1 MSPSPATT
9 TSPDRKTS
17 PPSSAPRRRKA
28 YTSSSV
34 PVPTSA
40 LNGTSEVSRHGSL
53 SDPDIVLRSSDEKFL
68 GPVERWFERLGKEL
82 APLQLTRGGPI
93 IAVQVENEYGSFG
106 NDHAY
111 MTRILNAIKAA
122 GLGEVLLYTADGGD
136 QLPSGT
142 LPDIHA
148 VVNFGPGEAKTEF
161 AKLQKFRPGRPI
173 MSGEYWDGWFDHWGD
188 HHHVTNADQQTQ
200 ELDWILSQGYSIS
213 LYMFHGG
220 TNFGFM
226 NGANWEKVYEPDV
239 TSYDYDSPVSESGA
253 LTKKYFAFRDV
264 IAKHRPE
271 VNLPDPPAPLPV
283 VGIPEFELTESAP
296 LWSNLPTPSNVEH
309 PRSMEAFDQS
319 YGYILYR
326 TRLTTPA
333 TGDLVIRELRSYAEV
348 FVDGKLIGTLDRRK
362 KQDRIPINAAA
373 GSTLDIL
380 VEGAGRINFTTELR
394 NERQGIHGMVTVAG
408 RELTA
413 WQVFSLPMDD
423 LVKLQFSKLTD
434 ATGPAFYRGHFSLQ
448 ATGDTFLDTRGW
460 GKGAVWV
467 NGHALGRFWNLG
479 PQQTLYLPAPW
490 LKQGINEVVMF
501 TQQKPE
507 ARHLRGLSAPVLD
520 EMGAE

>member
-1 MSPSPATT
+1 
-9 TSPDRKTS
+9 
-17 PPSSAPRRRKA
+17 
-28 YTSSSV
+28 
-34 PVPTSA
+34 
-40 LNGTSEVSRHGSL
+40 
-53 SDPDIVLRSSDEKFL
+53 
-68 GPVERWFERLGKEL
+68 
-82 APLQLTRGGPI
+82 
-93 IAVQVENEYGSFG
+93 
-106 NDHAY
+106 
-111 MTRILNAIKAA
+111 
-122 GLGEVLLYTADGGD
+122 
-136 QLPSGT
+136 
-142 LPDIHA
+142 
-148 VVNFGPGEAKTEF
+148 
-161 AKLQKFRPGRPI
+161 
-173 MSGEYWDGWFDHWGD
+173 
-188 HHHVTNADQQTQ
+188 
-200 ELDWILSQGYSIS
+200 
-213 LYMFHGG
+213 
-220 TNFGFM
+220 
-226 NGANWEKVYEPDV
+226 
-239 TSYDYDSPVSESGA
+239 VSESGA

-309 PRSMEAFDQS
+309 PRSMEALDQS

-333 TGDLVIRELRSYAEV
+333 TGDLVIRELRSYGEV

-423 LVKLQFSKLTD
+423 LVKLQFSKPID

-467 NGHALGRFWNLG
+467 NGHALGRFWSLG
-479 PQQTLYLPAPW
+479 PQQTLYVPAPW
-490 LKQGINEVVMF
+490 LKEGINEVVVF
-501 TQQKPE
+501 TQQKPK
-507 ARHLRGLSAPVLD
+507 ARHLRGLKTPVLD